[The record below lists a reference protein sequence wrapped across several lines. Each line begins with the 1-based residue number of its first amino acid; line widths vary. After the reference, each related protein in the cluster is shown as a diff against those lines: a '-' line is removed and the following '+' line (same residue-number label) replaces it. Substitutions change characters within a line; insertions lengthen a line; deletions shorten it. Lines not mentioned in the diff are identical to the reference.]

1 MIKKLL
7 SINKIAP
14 ILAILLLF
22 LSWQLLCAL
31 EIVPSYMLPSPIDV
45 INAFMEDFSLLMYH
59 AGISLAEAFVGLG
72 IAVAVSF
79 VLAFLMERFAPL
91 YHALYPLLV
100 ITQTIPAVAI
110 APLLVLWFGYEMAPK
125 IVLIFL
131 VTFFPIV
138 VGLLDGF
145 RTADE
150 DAVRL
155 LKTMGA
161 SHRQIFFHVRL
172 PSSLPHFFSG
182 LRIAVAYSVVGAV
195 IAEWLGGFGGLGVYM
210 TRVKNAYAFD
220 KMFAVIFLI
229 TIVSLLLIAGVRL
242 LQHAVMPWDRKT
254 EPDRKELEK

>member
-1 MIKKLL
+1 MKRKFPNT
-7 SINKIAP
+7 NKTAP
-14 ILAILLLF
+14 IIAVLLL
-22 LSWQLLCAL
+22 LLLWQAVCSLG
-31 EIVPSYMLPSPIDV
+31 IVPSYMLPSPIEV
-45 INAFMEDFSLLMYH
+45 GQAFAEDFSLLMYH
-59 AGISLAEAFVGLG
+59 AGISLAEAFLGLG
-72 IAVAVSF
+72 LAVVLSF
-79 VLAFLMERFAPL
+79 VLAYLMERFSPL
-91 YHALYPLLV
+91 YHAFYPLLV

-125 IVLIFL
+125 VVLIFL

-138 VGLLDGF
+138 VGMLDGF

-150 DAVRL
+150 DAVKL

-161 SHRQIFFHVRL
+161 SHRQIFFQVRL

-182 LRIAVAYSVVGAV
+182 LKIAVAYSVVGAV

-242 LQHAVMPWDRKT
+242 LQYAVMPWARD
-254 EPDRKELEK
+254 DRKENAK

>member
-1 MIKKLL
+1 MIKK
-7 SINKIAP
+7 SRNTNKIAP
-14 ILAILLLF
+14 VIAILLL
-22 LSWQLLCAL
+22 LLVWQVVSGLN
-31 EIVPSYMLPSPIDV
+31 IVPSYMLPSPLEV
-45 INAFMEDFSLLMYH
+45 VGAFIEDFSLLMYH

-72 IAVAVSF
+72 IAVAFSF
-79 VLAFLMERFAPL
+79 VLAFLMERFSPL
-91 YHALYPLLV
+91 YHAFYPLLV

-110 APLLVLWFGYEMAPK
+110 APLLVLWFGYDMAPK

-161 SHRQIFFHVRL
+161 SHRQIFFQVRL
-172 PSSLPHFFSG
+172 PASLPHFFSG

-220 KMFAVIFLI
+220 EMFAVIFLI
-229 TIVSLLLIAGVRL
+229 TIVSLLLIYGVRL
-242 LQHAVMPWDRKT
+242 LQYVMMPWDRKVK
-254 EPDRKELEK
+254 EERKES

>member
-1 MIKKLL
+1 MTKRSQ
-7 SINKIAP
+7 SINKTAP
-14 ILAILLLF
+14 IIAILLL
-22 LSWQLLCAL
+22 LLLWQGVCSLG
-31 EIVPSYMLPSPIDV
+31 IVPSYMLPSPIEV
-45 INAFMEDFSLLMYH
+45 GQAFAEDFPLLMYH
-59 AGISLAEAFVGLG
+59 AGISLAEAFLGLG
-72 IAVAVSF
+72 LAVVLSF
-79 VLAFLMERFAPL
+79 VLAFLMERFSPL

-125 IVLIFL
+125 VVLIFL

-150 DAVRL
+150 DAVKL
-155 LKTMGA
+155 LRTMGA
-161 SHRQIFFHVRL
+161 SHRQIFFQVRL

-242 LQHAVMPWDRKT
+242 LQHAVMPWART
-254 EPDRKELEK
+254 DRKENAK

>member
-1 MIKKLL
+1 MI
-7 SINKIAP
+7 
-14 ILAILLLF
+14 AILILLG
-22 LSWQLLCAL
+22 LWQLICSLG
-31 EIVPSYMLPSPIDV
+31 IVPGYMLPSPIEV
-45 INAFMEDFSLLMYH
+45 ASAFVEDFSLLMMH
-59 AGISLAEAFVGLG
+59 AGISLAEAFIGLG
-72 IAVAVSF
+72 LAVAVSF

-91 YHALYPLLV
+91 YHAFYPLLV

-125 IVLIFL
+125 VVLIFL

-150 DAVRL
+150 DAVKL

-161 SHRQIFFHVRL
+161 SHRQIFFQVRL

-229 TIVSLLLIAGVRL
+229 AIVSLLLIAGVRL
-242 LQHAVMPWDRKT
+242 LQHAAMPWDRKI
-254 EPDRKELEK
+254 EQDRKEHAK

>member
-1 MIKKLL
+1 
-7 SINKIAP
+7 
-14 ILAILLLF
+14 
-22 LSWQLLCAL
+22 
-31 EIVPSYMLPSPIDV
+31 
-45 INAFMEDFSLLMYH
+45 
-59 AGISLAEAFVGLG
+59 
-72 IAVAVSF
+72 
-79 VLAFLMERFAPL
+79 MERFAPL
-91 YHALYPLLV
+91 YHAFYPLLV

-110 APLLVLWFGYEMAPK
+110 APLLVLWFGYDMAPK
-125 IVLIFL
+125 VVLIFI

-150 DAVRL
+150 DAVKL
-155 LKTMGA
+155 LRTMGA
-161 SHRQIFFHVRL
+161 SHRQIFFQVRL

-182 LRIAVAYSVVGAV
+182 LKIAAAYAVVGAV

-242 LQHAVMPWDRKT
+242 LQHAAMPWARD
-254 EPDRKELEK
+254 DRKEHKE

>member
-1 MIKKLL
+1 MKRKFPNT
-7 SINKIAP
+7 NKTAP
-14 ILAILLLF
+14 IIAVLLL
-22 LSWQLLCAL
+22 LLLWQAVCSLGV
-31 EIVPSYMLPSPIDV
+31 VPSYMLPSPIEV
-45 INAFMEDFSLLMYH
+45 GMAFAEDFSLLMYH
-59 AGISLAEAFVGLG
+59 AGISLAEAFLGLG
-72 IAVAVSF
+72 LAVVMSF
-79 VLAFLMERFAPL
+79 VLAYLMERFSPL
-91 YHALYPLLV
+91 YHAFYPLLV

-125 IVLIFL
+125 VVLIFL

-138 VGLLDGF
+138 VGMLDGF

-150 DAVRL
+150 DAVKL

-161 SHRQIFFHVRL
+161 SHRQIFFQVRL

-182 LRIAVAYSVVGAV
+182 LKIAVAYSVVGAV

-242 LQHAVMPWDRKT
+242 LQHAVMPWARDG
-254 EPDRKELEK
+254 RKENAK

>member
-1 MIKKLL
+1 MKRKFPNT
-7 SINKIAP
+7 NKTAP
-14 ILAILLLF
+14 IIAVLLL
-22 LSWQLLCAL
+22 LLLWQAVCSLG
-31 EIVPSYMLPSPIDV
+31 IVPSYMLPSPIDV
-45 INAFMEDFSLLMYH
+45 GQAFIEDFSLLMYH
-59 AGISLAEAFVGLG
+59 AGISLAEAFLGLG
-72 IAVAVSF
+72 LAVIFSF
-79 VLAFLMERFAPL
+79 ILAYLMERFAPL
-91 YHALYPLLV
+91 YHAFYPLLV

-125 IVLIFL
+125 VVLIFL

-150 DAVRL
+150 DAVKL
-155 LKTMGA
+155 MKTMGA
-161 SHRQIFFHVRL
+161 SHRQIFFQVRL

-182 LRIAVAYSVVGAV
+182 LKIAVAYSVVGAV

-242 LQHAVMPWDRKT
+242 LQHAAMPWARD
-254 EPDRKELEK
+254 DGKENAK

>member
-1 MIKKLL
+1 MRKKLP
-7 SINKIAP
+7 STSKTAP
-14 ILAILLLF
+14 AIAILLL
-22 LSWQLLCAL
+22 LLLWQGVCSLG
-31 EIVPSYMLPSPIDV
+31 IVPAYMLPSPIDV
-45 INAFMEDFSLLMYH
+45 GKAFVEDFPLLMQH
-59 AGISLAEAFVGLG
+59 AGISLAEAFLGLG
-72 IAVAVSF
+72 LAVAIGF
-79 VLAFLMERFAPL
+79 VLAFLMERFSPL
-91 YHALYPLLV
+91 YHAFYPLLV

-110 APLLVLWFGYEMAPK
+110 APLLVLWFGYDMAPK
-125 IVLIFL
+125 VVLIFI

-150 DAVRL
+150 DAVKL
-155 LKTMGA
+155 LRTMGA
-161 SHRQIFFHVRL
+161 SHRQIFFQVRL

-182 LRIAVAYSVVGAV
+182 LRIAAAYAVVGAV

-242 LQHAVMPWDRKT
+242 LQHAVMPWDRQ
-254 EPDRKELEK
+254 DRKEHAE